1 MIVLGFDPGTATTGF
16 GVLESVNDVLRPIDV
31 GVILTPSD
39 MPTEERLL
47 SIYNDVNTLLD
58 KYNPD
63 TVATERLFFD
73 RNVTNALSVG
83 RAIGV
88 IVLAVAQRGL
98 PWMEYTPMQVKT
110 SVTGYGG
117 ADKNQIQQMVVRLLG
132 LAEVPKPD
140 DAADALAIDY
150 LFNEAGLHRVEIDIR
165 PENAASLR
173 VVEKL
178 GLRHEGTK
186 VRFIH
191 IDGAF
196 RDHHIF
202 AITKEEVSGSMLKRL
217 ANTQAQ

>member
-1 MIVLGFDPGTATTGF
+1 VIILGFDPGTATTGF
-16 GVLESVNDVLRPIDV
+16 GVVESVNDVLRPIDV

-39 MPTEERLL
+39 MPIEERLL
-47 SIYNDVNTLLD
+47 SIYTDVNTLLD

-88 IVLAVAQRGL
+88 ILLAVAQRGL

-140 DAADALAIDY
+140 DAADALAIAICHAHS
-150 LFNEAGLHRVEIDIR
+150 LKLKSIGMNQSRGHR
-165 PENAASLR
+165 
-173 VVEKL
+173 KQ
-178 GLRHEGTK
+178 
-186 VRFIH
+186 
-191 IDGAF
+191 
-196 RDHHIF
+196 
-202 AITKEEVSGSMLKRL
+202 KRL
-217 ANTQAQ
+217 QP

>member
-1 MIVLGFDPGTATTGF
+1 MIILGFDPGTATTGF
-16 GVLESVNDVLRPIDV
+16 GVVESVNDVLRPIDV
-31 GVILTPSD
+31 GVILTPAD
-39 MPTEERLL
+39 MPIEERLL
-47 SIYNDVNTLLD
+47 SIYTDVNTLLD

-88 IVLAVAQRGL
+88 ILLAVAQRNL

-140 DAADALAIDY
+140 DAADALAIAICHAHS
-150 LFNEAGLHRVEIDIR
+150 LKLKSIGMNQSRGHR
-165 PENAASLR
+165 
-173 VVEKL
+173 KQ
-178 GLRHEGTK
+178 
-186 VRFIH
+186 
-191 IDGAF
+191 
-196 RDHHIF
+196 
-202 AITKEEVSGSMLKRL
+202 KRL
-217 ANTQAQ
+217 QP

>member
-16 GVLESVNDVLRPIDV
+16 GVVESVNDVLRPIDV
-31 GVILTPSD
+31 GVILTPAD
-39 MPTEERLL
+39 MPIEERLL
-47 SIYNDVNTLLD
+47 SIYTDVNTLLD
-58 KYNPD
+58 KYDPD

-88 IVLAVAQRGL
+88 ILLAVAQRGL

-140 DAADALAIDY
+140 DAADALAIAICHAHS
-150 LFNEAGLHRVEIDIR
+150 LKLKSIGMNQSRGHR
-165 PENAASLR
+165 
-173 VVEKL
+173 KQ
-178 GLRHEGTK
+178 
-186 VRFIH
+186 
-191 IDGAF
+191 
-196 RDHHIF
+196 
-202 AITKEEVSGSMLKRL
+202 KRL
-217 ANTQAQ
+217 QP

>member
-1 MIVLGFDPGTATTGF
+1 MIILGFDPGTATTGF
-16 GVLESVNDVLRPIDV
+16 GVVESVNDVLRPIDV
-31 GVILTPSD
+31 GVILTPAD
-39 MPTEERLL
+39 MPIEERLL
-47 SIYNDVNTLLD
+47 SIYTDVNTLLD

-88 IVLAVAQRGL
+88 ILLAVAQRGL

-140 DAADALAIDY
+140 DAADALAIAICHAHS
-150 LFNEAGLHRVEIDIR
+150 LKLKSIGMNQSRGHR
-165 PENAASLR
+165 
-173 VVEKL
+173 KQ
-178 GLRHEGTK
+178 
-186 VRFIH
+186 
-191 IDGAF
+191 
-196 RDHHIF
+196 
-202 AITKEEVSGSMLKRL
+202 KRL
-217 ANTQAQ
+217 QP

>member
-1 MIVLGFDPGTATTGF
+1 VIILGFDPGTATTGF
-16 GVLESVNDVLRPIDV
+16 GVVESINDVLRPIDV
-31 GVILTPSD
+31 GVILTPAD
-39 MPTEERLL
+39 MPIEERLL
-47 SIYNDVNTLLD
+47 SIYTDVNTLLD

-88 IVLAVAQRGL
+88 ILLAVAQRGL

-140 DAADALAIDY
+140 DAADALAIAICHAHS
-150 LFNEAGLHRVEIDIR
+150 LKLKSIGMNQSRGHR
-165 PENAASLR
+165 
-173 VVEKL
+173 KQ
-178 GLRHEGTK
+178 
-186 VRFIH
+186 
-191 IDGAF
+191 
-196 RDHHIF
+196 
-202 AITKEEVSGSMLKRL
+202 KRL
-217 ANTQAQ
+217 QP